1 MTPADELRAA
11 AARLR
16 ALAEAASTDRY
27 GRDTSTWISE
37 QRSPTDARLLT
48 PDRTP
53 ILHGGSSGPNGRGTR
68 PHLHPQ
74 HAAYIAAMHPGV
86 GTALADMLTQWAH
99 AADLDPDLLNRI
111 GGPETLAIARLINQE
126 QS

>member
-48 PDRTP
+48 PDRRA

-74 HAAYIAAMHPGV
+74 HAAYIAAMDPTL
-86 GTALADMLTQWAH
+86 GTAIADWLDSAATDAEMVGPDHRALTV
-99 AADLDPDLLNRI
+99 
-111 GGPETLAIARLINQE
+111 ARLINQE
-126 QS
+126 TP